1 MTHVSGERQMRI
13 LILHGPNLHALG
25 TREPEIYGRVTLAD
39 VDAQLAALG
48 RELGCEVESL
58 QSDHEGVLI
67 DALYRARG
75 RAHGVVLNPGGLT
88 HTSVA
93 LRDAVKGAALPTVE
107 VHVSNPHSRERFRH
121 LSHDLRRGP
130 RRRAGLRRRQ
140 LPAGA
145 ARPGRAP
152 EPWPAG
158 VAARA
163 PRRRASL
170 KKPAPEG
177 R

>member
-1 MTHVSGERQMRI
+1 MRI

-39 VDAQLAALG
+39 IDAQLEALG
-48 RELGCEVESL
+48 RELDCEVEIL

-107 VHVSNPHSRERFRH
+107 VHVSNPHSREPFRH
-121 LSHDLRRGP
+121 RSYVSGAALGVVQGFGADSYSLALRGLVAHLRRGP
-130 RRRAGLRRRQ
+130 QA
-140 LPAGA
+140 
-145 ARPGRAP
+145 
-152 EPWPAG
+152 
-158 VAARA
+158 
-163 PRRRASL
+163 
-170 KKPAPEG
+170 
-177 R
+177 

>member
-1 MTHVSGERQMRI
+1 MRI

-39 VDAQLAALG
+39 IDAQLAALG

-107 VHVSNPHSRERFRH
+107 VHVSNPHSREPFRH
-121 LSHDLRRGP
+121 RSHVSGAALAVVQGFGPDSYSLALRGLVALLNRGP
-130 RRRAGLRRRQ
+130 QA
-140 LPAGA
+140 
-145 ARPGRAP
+145 
-152 EPWPAG
+152 
-158 VAARA
+158 
-163 PRRRASL
+163 
-170 KKPAPEG
+170 
-177 R
+177 

>member
-1 MTHVSGERQMRI
+1 MRI

-39 VDAQLAALG
+39 IDAQLAALG

-75 RAHGVVLNPGGLT
+75 RAQGVVLNPGGLT

-107 VHVSNPHSRERFRH
+107 VHVSNPHTRESFRH
-121 LSHDLRRGP
+121 QSWISGAALAVVQGFGADSYALALRGLVARLNRGP
-130 RRRAGLRRRQ
+130 QA
-140 LPAGA
+140 
-145 ARPGRAP
+145 
-152 EPWPAG
+152 
-158 VAARA
+158 
-163 PRRRASL
+163 
-170 KKPAPEG
+170 
-177 R
+177 

>member
-1 MTHVSGERQMRI
+1 MRI

-39 VDAQLAALG
+39 IDAQLAALG
-48 RELGCEVESL
+48 RELGCEVESQ

-107 VHVSNPHSRERFRH
+107 VHVSNPHTREPFRH
-121 LSHDLRRGP
+121 LSHVSGAALAVVQGFGADSYALALRGLVAHLNRGP
-130 RRRAGLRRRQ
+130 Q
-140 LPAGA
+140 T
-145 ARPGRAP
+145 
-152 EPWPAG
+152 
-158 VAARA
+158 
-163 PRRRASL
+163 
-170 KKPAPEG
+170 
-177 R
+177 